1 MLIGQPVDLGE
12 AARDATQAGSVRLGQ
27 QPCAGEAAA
36 QGTRGRLRQLGG
48 GDPVDQ
54 VGVQAEV
61 IRNRQRPLAPPNQI
75 GPGGVIDAR
84 TLMRRQPEQHSGQ
97 IIGEVKGGDSDKGAV
112 LEIDAHGLPPGVHGI
127 HIHDIGI
134 CQGPDFKSAGP
145 HWNPAG
151 KMHGGENPG
160 GAHMGD
166 LQNVTVASDGTLKAK
181 IVVPG
186 TYLRN
191 AGRDTAP
198 GAAQI
203 LDASGAALV
212 IHAKPDDYK
221 TDPSGNSGDRIACA
235 VL

>member
-1 MLIGQPVDLGE
+1 MRRAIPLTI
-12 AARDATQAGSVRLGQ
+12 
-27 QPCAGEAAA
+27 AAA
-36 QGTRGRLRQLGG
+36 TIALAACNGQKSSSSSNSG
-48 GDPVDQ
+48 PVSEAPS
-54 VGVQAEV
+54 V
-61 IRNRQRPLAPPNQI
+61 PLVNA
-75 GPGGVIDAR
+75 
-84 TLMRRQPEQHSGQ
+84 SGQ

-112 LEIDAHGLPPGVHGI
+112 LEIDAHGLPPGLHGI
-127 HIHDIGI
+127 HIHDVGI

-235 VL
+235 VLGAPEPGAIVNGGNAAAPANNMAMPANTAAMNAQAANLAETGENSSGK